1 MNAQH
6 PVPDTNDAANCLGV
20 AVPAS
25 PFLNDQRIA
34 RINAARYE
42 GQEIRGALSVV
53 RQGDRIL
60 EMGAGLGLVGAVAL
74 TRGKAAQLRSYEANP
89 DLIPHIQALYDRN
102 GLSARCDL
110 RHQVLTTGPEAP
122 ALMPFFLRNSYLASS
137 LIDSKR
143 PTRKVCVPTA
153 DFDEAVQA
161 YRPDVLLMDI
171 EGGELALIDTVAQ
184 AGVRAIVIEFHPEV
198 YGDAGM
204 RHCKASLTQAG
215 YKKQPDHCNRRVWT
229 LIHKDAAPR

>member
-6 PVPDTNDAANCLGV
+6 PVQDTNDAANCLGV
-20 AVPAS
+20 VVPSS
-25 PFLNDQRIA
+25 PFLNEQRIA

-42 GQEIRGALSVV
+42 GQEIRGALAVV
-53 RQGDRIL
+53 RPGDRIL

-74 TRGKAAQLRSYEANP
+74 LRGQAAHLLSFEANP
-89 DLIPHIQALYDRN
+89 DLILHIQALYDRN
-102 GLSARCDL
+102 GLSDRCSL

-122 ALMPFFLRNSYLASS
+122 AFMPFFLRNSYLASS

-143 PTRKVCVPTA
+143 PTRKVSVPTA
-153 DFDEAVQA
+153 DFDGVVQA

-171 EGGELALIDTVAQ
+171 EGGELAMIDTVAQ
-184 AGVRAIVIEFHPEV
+184 ARFRAIVIEFHPEV

-204 RHCKASLTQAG
+204 RHCKASLTRAG
-215 YKKQPDHCNRRVWT
+215 YKKLPDHCNRRVWT
-229 LIHKDAAPR
+229 LIHKDATPR

>member
-6 PVPDTNDAANCLGV
+6 SVPNNDAANCLGV
-20 AVPAS
+20 VVPDS

-53 RQGDRIL
+53 RPGDRIL

-74 TRGKAAQLRSYEANP
+74 LRGQAAKLLSFEANP
-89 DLIPHIQALYDRN
+89 QLIPHIQALYDRN

-110 RHQVLTTGPEAP
+110 RHQVLTTGPKAP
-122 ALMPFFLRNSYLASS
+122 ATVPFFLRNSYLASS

-143 PTRKVCVPTA
+143 PTRQVDVPTA
-153 DFDEAVQA
+153 DLETITRA
-161 YRPDVLLMDI
+161 YQPDVLLMDI

-184 AGVRAIVIEFHPEV
+184 AGIRAIVIEFHPEV

-204 RHCKASLTQAG
+204 RRCKASLTQAG
-215 YKKQPDHCNRRVWT
+215 YKKLPDHCNRRVWT
-229 LIHKDAAPR
+229 LVHKDAATK